1 MGSNSTGG
9 LLAGLVAL
17 IGGISGIIVDQKRKK
32 GNNSSQQSQS

>member
-1 MGSNSTGG
+1 MGSKSTGG

-17 IGGISGIIVDQKRKK
+17 VGGIIVDQVRKK